1 MKIAIIGRTE
11 VLYKTAELLLK
22 NGYEIPVIITAKEA
36 PEYTKTA
43 KDFEELA
50 KKIGAKFLY
59 APKFTD
65 KEIEV
70 LKKLRMGVSVGAGD
84 GAGGSDKWIGVSM
97 NYTGV
102 IQQEVIDIFDLGILN
117 AHGGD
122 LPKYRGNACQA
133 WAILNGEE
141 RIGLCIHKMVGGEL
155 DSGDIIE
162 RDYFPININTKI
174 TEVLKWMEQKIPH
187 MFLSAVNK
195 LSSDSNYIFEKQSTD
210 PKDALRCYP
219 RIPEDGRIDW
229 KDSNEKILRL
239 INASNK
245 PYAGAYCFYED
256 KKLIIWDAELYEDNE
271 NYCAISGQVAEI
283 CKNGDVI
290 IITGRGK
297 IKVKLVEYGSFIG
310 KPKEVIRSIRKRVK

>member
-1 MKIAIIGRTE
+1 MKIAIIGRTKI
-11 VLYKTAELLLK
+11 LYKTAELLLK
-22 NGYEIPVIITAKEA
+22 NGYEIPIIITAKEA

-50 KKIGAKFLY
+50 KKIGADFLY

-70 LKKLRMGVSVGAGD
+70 LKKLVTVNSD
-84 GAGGSDKWIGVSM
+84 SDKWIAVSM

-122 LPKYRGNACQA
+122 LPRYRGNACQA

-141 RIGLCIHKMVGGEL
+141 KIGLCIHKMVSGEL

-162 RDYFPININTKI
+162 RDYFPIDINTKI

-187 MFLSAVNK
+187 MFLSAVSE
-195 LSSDSNYIFEKQSTD
+195 LSSDSNYILEKQSTNS
-210 PKDALRCYP
+210 KDALRCYP
-219 RIPEDGRIDW
+219 RTSEDGRIDW

-245 PYAGAYCFYED
+245 PYAGAYCFYEE
-256 KKLIIWDAELYEDNE
+256 KKLIIWDAALYEDSE
-271 NYCAISGQVAEI
+271 NYCAIEGQIAKIKYDGSIV
-283 CKNGDVI
+283 V
-290 IITGRGK
+290 ITGKGK
-297 IKVKLVEYGSFIG
+297 LKVNKIEYDNYIG
-310 KPKEVIRSIRKRVK
+310 KPSEKIRSIRKRLK